1 MSQHQPQ
8 PSDRHSPAK
17 DSTLR
22 RLRRLSYILDRAI
35 PIPGTPYRFGID
47 PILGLL
53 PGGGDF
59 IGMVLSAYIVFES
72 ARFGLPRETLVQ
84 MVTNI
89 ILDAVLGSIPV
100 LGDLGDVVWKANAK
114 NLALLEEHLDLP
126 QPRRQR
132 VDWLFLALLL
142 GGLFL
147 IVIAI
152 GIVSLLLLRWL
163 LGAVLG

>member
-1 MSQHQPQ
+1 MSQPPNQ
-8 PSDRHSPAK
+8 HSQAK
-17 DSTLR
+17 DSTIR
-22 RLRRLSYILDRAI
+22 RLRRLSYLLDRAI

-59 IGMVLSAYIVFES
+59 IGMVLSGYIVFES

-89 ILDAVLGSIPV
+89 ILDAVIGSIPV
-100 LGDLGDVVWKANAK
+100 LGDFGDVVWKANAK
-114 NLALLEEHLDLP
+114 NLALLEEHLNIP
-126 QPRRQR
+126 QPRRRR

-142 GGLFL
+142 GGLL
-147 IVIAI
+147 LIAI
-152 GIVSLLLLRWL
+152 GIGIVSVLLLRWL
-163 LGAVLG
+163 LGAAIN